1 MLLVFFLM
9 VLVFK
14 VNPDYWD
21 VTLNHSL
28 NPGLYLESK
37 SIKNYK
43 HCHTHTKKN
52 WQRKNENL
60 QNMCRCQYFAK
71 SRAVVTKIYKHVK
84 PLILLEICF

>member
-1 MLLVFFLM
+1 MLLAFFLM

-43 HCHTHTKKN
+43 HCHTHTKKIGRERMKTFKICAGVN
-52 WQRKNENL
+52 ILPKAELWSQKSI
-60 QNMCRCQYFAK
+60 NM
-71 SRAVVTKIYKHVK
+71 
-84 PLILLEICF
+84 